1 MNTKH
6 FEDIWEFWIE
16 SLDTNH
22 DLNKI
27 LQIELKTI
35 FAFCANYYEFITISF
50 VFNLKCKYSHQSCEI
65 NANNCFFPELKLT
78 FYKWKKLMFSST
90 FIILFS
96 VLKLNKYKSAFKYD
110 RRWAVFIAFHE
121 GRGLGSVH
129 KESSLKIWIFELNFT
144 LSGHL

>member
-22 DLNKI
+22 NLNKI

-65 NANNCFFPELKLT
+65 NANNCFFRNWNWLFINGKSWCFL
-78 FYKWKKLMFSST
+78 ST

-121 GRGLGSVH
+121 GAWEAFIKKVH
-129 KESSLKIWIFELNFT
+129 
-144 LSGHL
+144 